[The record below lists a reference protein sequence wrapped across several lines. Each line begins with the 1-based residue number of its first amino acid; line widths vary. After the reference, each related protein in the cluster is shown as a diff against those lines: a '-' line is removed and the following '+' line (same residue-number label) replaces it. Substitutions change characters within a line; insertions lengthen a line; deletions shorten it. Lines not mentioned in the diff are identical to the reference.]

1 MPAFTYV
8 AIDANGKSQR
18 GVIEADAAR
27 QARAGLRS
35 RGLVP
40 VELAP
45 VDAES
50 SARSRVW
57 RRSRGIGAGELV
69 VLTRRFAGLL
79 EAGLTIERALDA
91 LVEQG
96 EGGPSS
102 RVLAAVRAEV
112 RAGHSLASALEQHP
126 ASFPEF
132 YRGLVATGERAG
144 ELAQLMA
151 RLADYLDRRQ
161 SLRHS
166 AGLALVYPAI
176 VVGVALVVVAG
187 LLAYV
192 IPQVLHVFEQGRYA
206 LPLLTR
212 ALLWTSR
219 IFADYGLLFAGG
231 LVVVAFLAR
240 AGYRKPA
247 VRDRVH
253 DALLRM
259 PLAGTL
265 WRGIDTARFSE
276 TLAIL
281 VESGVPL
288 VPALG
293 VAARVMSNT
302 ALRAAVDDAARRVQ
316 EGEALH
322 RALARSRRLPAIFLH
337 IVASG
342 EAGGRLAH
350 ALAQAGR
357 QQASENE
364 VRIRLLTGF
373 LEPAT
378 IVCMAVLVLVIVLA
392 ILMPIIEINQHIRP

>member
-35 RGLVP
+35 QGLVP

-50 SARSRVW
+50 VVPRHPW
-57 RRSRGIGAGELV
+57 RGRRGIRAGELA

-79 EAGLTIERALDA
+79 EAGLSIERALDA

-96 EGGPSS
+96 EGGRSS

-112 RAGHSLASALEQHP
+112 RSGHTLASALDQHP
-126 ASFPEF
+126 SSFPEF
-132 YRGLVATGERAG
+132 YRGLVATGERSG

-161 SLRHS
+161 AIRHT

-176 VVGVALVVVAG
+176 VVVVALAVVAG

-192 IPQVLHVFEQGRYA
+192 IPQVLQVFEQGRHA
-206 LPLLTR
+206 LPFLTR

-219 IFADYGLLFAGG
+219 IVADYGLALAGA
-231 LVVVAFLAR
+231 LVAVVLAAR
-240 AGYRKPA
+240 AAYGNA
-247 VRDRVH
+247 GVREWMH
-253 DALLRM
+253 EASLRL
-259 PLAGTL
+259 PLIGTL
-265 WRGIDTARFSE
+265 WRGTDTARFSG

-288 VPALG
+288 VQALA
-293 VAARVMSNT
+293 VAARVMGNLS
-302 ALRAAVDDAARRVQ
+302 LRAAVDDAARRVQ

-322 RALARSRRLPAIFLH
+322 RALARSKRFPPIFLH

-350 ALAQAGR
+350 ALTQAAR
-357 QQASENE
+357 QQESENE
-364 VRIRLLTGF
+364 VRVRLITGV

-378 IVCMAVLVLVIVLA
+378 IVCMAVVVLVIVLA